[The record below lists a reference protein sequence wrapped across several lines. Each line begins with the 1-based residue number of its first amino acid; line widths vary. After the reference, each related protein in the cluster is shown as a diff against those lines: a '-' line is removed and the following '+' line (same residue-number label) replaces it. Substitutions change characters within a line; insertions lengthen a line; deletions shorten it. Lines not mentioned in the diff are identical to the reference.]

1 MYYPFIRRSGNKK
14 KTLMM
19 NTFSDVPVFYVVSRW
34 GQCIW
39 TVNITMIRFGKFEEI
54 TVLIAKTCYFDSNLT
69 YHSMA
74 RLNLNKSVE
83 LVTNT
88 TTASKYIPKRSR
100 ICINRNPLFQTSL
113 HKIFKNCFL

>member
-88 TTASKYIPKRSR
+88 TTASK
-100 ICINRNPLFQTSL
+100 
-113 HKIFKNCFL
+113 